1 MAKYFNNFPKIFYL
15 KDNASSGLD
24 LLTNITARFSFERQ
38 FRENTSVFY
47 KYQIQDSD
55 TPEVIASKVYGSPER
70 HWIVLMMNEKLD
82 PQFDW
87 PLSNRSLN
95 RYIEKKYSANAG
107 TGQSG
112 LLWAQ
117 NNNYA
122 YYMIEKRTTL
132 STGNYV
138 ENKVEISANDY
149 ANLTSTLVNTTLAD
163 GETIQ
168 IDTSKDLKTYYQY
181 EVDLNEEKRTIN
193 LLKPEFVVAVEEEL
207 ARVFIA

>member
-1 MAKYFNNFPKIFYL
+1 
-15 KDNASSGLD
+15 
-24 LLTNITARFSFERQ
+24 
-38 FRENTSVFY
+38 
-47 KYQIQDSD
+47 
-55 TPEVIASKVYGSPER
+55 
-70 HWIVLMMNEKLD
+70 MNEKLD

-95 RYIEKKYSANAG
+95 RYVEKKYSANAG

>member
-1 MAKYFNNFPKIFYL
+1 MTGVQTCALPI
-15 KDNASSGLD
+15 S
-24 LLTNITARFSFERQ
+24 
-38 FRENTSVFY
+38 
-47 KYQIQDSD
+47 
-55 TPEVIASKVYGSPER
+55 EVIASKVYGSPER

-95 RYIEKKYSANAG
+95 RYIEKKYAANAG

-117 NNNYA
+117 NNNHA

>member
-1 MAKYFNNFPKIFYL
+1 MAKYFNNFPKTFYV
-15 KDNASSGLD
+15 KDTASSGLD
-24 LLTNITARFSFERQ
+24 LLTNITARFSFERE
-38 FRENTSVFY
+38 FRENTAVFY

-95 RYIEKKYSANAG
+95 RYVEKKYAANAG

-138 ENKVEISANDY
+138 ENRVEISANDY

-163 GETIQ
+163 GDIIQ
-168 IDTSKDLKTYYQY
+168 VDVSKDLKTYYQY

-207 ARVFIA
+207 ARVFVA